1 MCLPCLGDFA
11 EPRRVAELGREA
23 EVSGW
28 DGVFVWDHVV
38 FPFGAV
44 EVADP
49 WVLLTL
55 LAAATERIRLG
66 PLVTPVARRRP
77 GTLARQTASVD
88 RLSGGRLVFGAGLG
102 FTLEAEYGS
111 WGEPAEPRAVAGRLD
126 EGLDLLARLWAGE
139 PVSFRGRH
147 FQVEVGALLPAPVRR
162 PPVWIGGNWP
172 SLPPLRRAA
181 RWDGFAPMVIG
192 PDGSFAPTPEV
203 VRDIAARL
211 AELRAAGA
219 VPPDADGTLPP
230 DVAGVVAGTSAEVG
244 TAPGLLAAGRP
255 SPDARSP
262 DGRTASAPRGPR
274 LDRPFDLVVTGSTD
288 GAEPRRAADTTA
300 AVEEA
305 GATWWLEG
313 FGPGPGEFER
323 ARRRIAAGP
332 PR

>member
-1 MCLPCLGDFA
+1 MQFGVCLPCLGEFA

-23 EVSGW
+23 EEGGW

-38 FPFGAV
+38 FPFGEV

-55 LAAATERIRLG
+55 LAAATTRIRLG

-88 RLSGGRLVFGAGLG
+88 RLANGRLVFGAGLG
-102 FTLEAEYGS
+102 FTLDAEYGS
-111 WGEPAEPRAVAGRLD
+111 WGEPVEPSAVAARLD
-126 EGLDLLARLWAGE
+126 EGLDLLARLWSGE
-139 PVSFRGRH
+139 PVSFRGKH
-147 FQVEVGALLPAPVRR
+147 LHAEVGAFLPAPARR
-162 PPVWIGGNWP
+162 PPIWIGGNWP

-181 RWDGFAPMVIG
+181 RWDGFAPMIIG
-192 PDGSFAPTPEV
+192 PDGSFTPTPEV
-203 VRDIAARL
+203 VRDIEAHL
-211 AELRAAGA
+211 ADLRAAG
-219 VPPDADGTLPP
+219 TLSPAA
-230 DVAGVVAGTSAEVG
+230 AGVAVG
-244 TAPGLLAAGRP
+244 APAAVGDPPPER
-255 SPDARSP
+255 A
-262 DGRTASAPRGPR
+262 
-274 LDRPFDLVVTGSTD
+274 FDLVVTGSTD

-323 ARRRIAAGP
+323 ARRRIGAGP

>member
-1 MCLPCLGDFA
+1 MEFGLCLPCLGEFA

-23 EVSGW
+23 EICGW

-38 FPFGAV
+38 FPFGDT

-55 LAAATERIRLG
+55 LAAATTRIRLG

-77 GTLARQTASVD
+77 STLARQTATVD
-88 RLSGGRLVFGAGLG
+88 RLARGRLVFGAGLG
-102 FTLEAEYGS
+102 FTLAAEYGS
-111 WGEPAEPRAVAGRLD
+111 WGEVAEPRAVAARLD
-126 EGLDLLARLWAGE
+126 EGLDLLARLWTGE
-139 PVSFRGRH
+139 PVSFRGAH
-147 FQVEVGALLPAPVRR
+147 FHAEVGALLPAPARR
-162 PPVWIGGNWP
+162 PPIWIGGNWP

-181 RWDGFAPMVIG
+181 RWDGFAPMIIG
-192 PDGSFAPTPEV
+192 QDGSFAPTPEV
-203 VRDIAARL
+203 VRDIAIRL
-211 AELRAAGA
+211 AELRAAG
-219 VPPDADGTLPP
+219 TLPP
-230 DVAGVVAGTSAEVG
+230 DAAGVVAG
-244 TAPGLLAAGRP
+244 APGALGAERP
-255 SPDARSP
+255 D
-262 DGRTASAPRGPR
+262 
-274 LDRPFDLVVTGSTD
+274 LFDLVVTGNT
-288 GAEPRRAADTTA
+288 GGTEPRRDADTTA